1 MGMGMCRKRRRFLLR
16 IGVCAALFVLVL
28 VLEMRTDLDLRVQDT
43 FYDFT
48 QGRWLVTSE
57 LHKVWGLV
65 FYSGFK
71 RVVAAFGV
79 AAALVLIGSFF
90 TSRPRSLRSPCL
102 KIVLALAL
110 IPLTVSALKATT
122 HVYCPASLER
132 YGGSKPYVRI
142 CESYP
147 EGQKPSGRCFPAGH
161 ASGGFAFLIL
171 AFCFRETWK
180 RVLGALCGLA
190 LGWTAGWY
198 QMMRGEHFLSH
209 TLATMILA
217 WALCLCINALVE
229 RVFAARSRC
238 SAV

>member
-1 MGMGMCRKRRRFLLR
+1 MNLSLIHIF
-16 IGVCAALFVLVL
+16 
-28 VLEMRTDLDLRVQDT
+28 
-43 FYDFT
+43 
-48 QGRWLVTSE
+48 
-57 LHKVWGLV
+57 
-65 FYSGFK
+65 
-71 RVVAAFGV
+71 
-79 AAALVLIGSFF
+79 AAAIVLIGSFF
-90 TSRPRSLRSPCL
+90 TSRPRPLRSPCL

-142 CESYP
+142 WESYP

-217 WALCLCINALVE
+217 WALCPVSYTHLHTVLSTPGPAM
-229 RVFAARSRC
+229 AAQYSGL
-238 SAV
+238 SSPWSWT